1 MTDWSTAGLW
11 MAVLGSGLYHGLN
24 PGMGWPLA
32 VSAGLM
38 GRSRRDLVAALASL
52 AGGHF
57 VAMAGILLPF
67 AALAALATWQNEIRL
82 GAGLLVVCAGAY
94 LLFNRRHPKVLA
106 RIKPTSLA
114 LWSLAAATAHGAGLM
129 LVPVYLGLCRGQGG
143 SPVHPAADGLIAGNL
158 ITAFDVAAVH
168 AGAMIVAGGA
178 AAFAVYEW
186 LGVRFIARSWFNVD
200 ALWPLSL
207 LLVGAIDLASLA
219 LSR

>member
-1 MTDWSTAGLW
+1 MALGVDDIMRAEAALLGMAGLAAW
-11 MAVLGSGLYHGLN
+11 SF
-24 PGMGWPLA
+24 
-32 VSAGLM
+32 LM
-38 GRSRRDLVAALASL
+38 
-52 AGGHF
+52 
-57 VAMAGILLPF
+57 
-67 AALAALATWQNEIRL
+67 
-82 GAGLLVVCAGAY
+82 
-94 LLFNRRHPKVLA
+94 
-106 RIKPTSLA
+106 
-114 LWSLAAATAHGAGLM
+114 ATAHGAGLM